1 MMKKKELELFLEGVY
16 NFSSPKPWLEQ
27 YKTPASIA
35 SDMLFLAYGFQDIY
49 KKTVLDLGC
58 GTGVFAV
65 GARMLQAAHVTA
77 VDIDPDSVMQGQM
90 FAKENDLDIDF
101 ICADISSVSE
111 HADTVLMNPPFGAQ
125 KANLHADRL
134 FIEKATSIAT
144 ITYSLHLAHTMDFIE
159 KLLRSLDK
167 KGRVLQTYRFPISA
181 QFHFHKKLKDTV
193 SVALLQIK

>member
-1 MMKKKELELFLEGVY
+1 MKKKELELFLEGVY

-159 KLLRSLDK
+159 KLLLWIIIE
-167 KGRVLQTYRFPISA
+167 GRVLQTYRFPISA

>member
-1 MMKKKELELFLEGVY
+1 LEGVY